1 MGFGTDRP
9 SMPERPAAAPAPDGG
24 RPASSAWPPRWRDL
38 IAGLCVAGLL
48 LPEAVA
54 YAGLAKLPAVHALS
68 AMLVGLAVYALFGG
82 SRFAIVSPTS
92 STATLSAA
100 AAVSLSGVT
109 SSSDPAAYAQ
119 ALLALVLMS
128 GVALML
134 LAAVRQGQLSAYVSR
149 PVLRGFAFALAITIV
164 IRQLPDALGFTVPAD
179 VAAPPLRLL
188 LYAVTHADQ
197 WHVPTMVVALV
208 AAALMATLRRW
219 PQWPASMLVIVLAIA
234 AAQLLGLGAM
244 GVAEVGGFER
254 PAFKLALPVLPITEW
269 LRIAELA
276 FGLVVLVSAE
286 SWGSVRSLA
295 LAKGDRVDA
304 NRELMVLG
312 ACNVGAALFQGMPV
326 GAGFSAS
333 TANAA
338 AGACSRWAG
347 AFALA
352 VIAAVLVFASP
363 QLHWLPR
370 PVLAV
375 AVIAALWRALN
386 PRPLLEVWNMKR
398 DQVLM
403 IGAILA
409 VLLFGVLHG
418 MFAAI
423 GLSLVAALRRF
434 SQPVVHELG
443 ELGTS
448 RNFVVLTAHPDASR
462 IPGLLI
468 LRLEEPLFFAN
479 AERVVADVIGRLP
492 VQREPAMREE
502 TIRAVVLSLEES
514 VDLDSTAVEC
524 LVELAQHLRQAGIV
538 LVLSRAKDA
547 VRELLSRW
555 DPHGVGDASRMYFSV
570 ADAVHSLT
578 IEAPDRSTH

>member
-1 MGFGTDRP
+1 MEFATPRLA
-9 SMPERPAAAPAPDGG
+9 MPERPITAAAPSG
-24 RPASSAWPPRWRDL
+24 RAPASSAWPPRWRDL

-54 YAGLAKLPAVHALS
+54 YAGLARLPIVHALS
-68 AMLVGLAVYALFGG
+68 AMLVGLAVYAVFGG

-109 SSSDPAAYAQ
+109 ALSDPAAYAQ
-119 ALLALVLMS
+119 ALVALVLMC

-134 LAAVRQGQLSAYVSR
+134 LAVVRQGQLSAYVSR

-164 IRQLPDALGFTVPAD
+164 IKQLPDALGFALSAD
-179 VAAPPLRLL
+179 AGADPLHLLFYAA
-188 LYAVTHADQ
+188 THGAQ

-234 AAQLLGLGAM
+234 AAQLLDLGAM

-254 PAFKLALPVLPITEW
+254 PSFKLALPMLPLKEW
-269 LRIAELA
+269 LQIAELA
-276 FGLVVLVSAE
+276 IGLVVLVFAE

-295 LAKGDRVDA
+295 LANGDTVDA

-338 AGACSRWAG
+338 AGACSKWAG

-352 VIAAVLVFASP
+352 VIAAVLVFASSA
-363 QLHWLPR
+363 LHWLPR

-375 AVIAALWRALN
+375 VVIAALWHALN
-386 PRPLLEVWNMKR
+386 PRPLLEVWRMNR

-403 IGAILA
+403 LCAILA
-409 VLLFGVLHG
+409 VLVFGVLHG
-418 MFAAI
+418 MLAAI
-423 GLSLVAALRRF
+423 GLSLLAALRRF
-434 SQPVVHELG
+434 SLPVVHELG

-448 RNFVVLTAHPDASR
+448 RNYVVLDAHSDASKV
-462 IPGLLI
+462 PGVLI
-468 LRLEEPLFFAN
+468 LRPEEPLFFAN
-479 AERVVADVIGRLP
+479 AERVVADVLVRLRTQP
-492 VQREPAMREE
+492 SG
-502 TIRAVVLSLEES
+502 TIRAVILSLEES

-524 LVELAQHLRQAGIV
+524 LVELAQHLREAGIV

-547 VRELLSRW
+547 VRELLTRW
-555 DPHGVGDASRMYFSV
+555 DPQGIGDASRMHFSV
-570 ADAVHSLT
+570 ADAVQSLT
-578 IEAPDRSTH
+578 IEPH

>member
-1 MGFGTDRP
+1 MEFATPRLA
-9 SMPERPAAAPAPDGG
+9 MPERPITAAAPSG
-24 RPASSAWPPRWRDL
+24 RAPASSAWPPRWRDL

-54 YAGLAKLPAVHALS
+54 YAGLARLPIVHALS
-68 AMLVGLAVYALFGG
+68 AMLVGLAIYAVFGG

-109 SSSDPAAYAQ
+109 ALSDPAAYAQ
-119 ALLALVLMS
+119 ALVALVLMC

-134 LAAVRQGQLSAYVSR
+134 LAVVRQGQLSAYVSR

-164 IRQLPDALGFTVPAD
+164 IKQLPDALGFALSAD
-179 VAAPPLRLL
+179 AGADPLHLLFYAA
-188 LYAVTHADQ
+188 THGAQ
-197 WHVPTMVVALV
+197 WHVPTMIVALV

-234 AAQLLGLGAM
+234 AAQLLDLGAM

-254 PAFKLALPVLPITEW
+254 PSFKLALPMLPLKEW
-269 LRIAELA
+269 LQIAELA
-276 FGLVVLVSAE
+276 IGLVVLVFAE

-295 LAKGDRVDA
+295 LANGDTVDA

-338 AGACSRWAG
+338 AGACSKWAG

-352 VIAAVLVFASP
+352 VIAAVLVFASSA
-363 QLHWLPR
+363 LHWLPR

-375 AVIAALWRALN
+375 VVIAALWHALN
-386 PRPLLEVWNMKR
+386 PRPLLEVWRMNR

-403 IGAILA
+403 LCAILA
-409 VLLFGVLHG
+409 VLVFGVLHG
-418 MFAAI
+418 MLAAI
-423 GLSLVAALRRF
+423 GLSLLAALRRF
-434 SQPVVHELG
+434 SLPVVHELG

-448 RNFVVLTAHPDASR
+448 RNYVVLDAHSDASKV
-462 IPGLLI
+462 PGVLI
-468 LRLEEPLFFAN
+468 LRPEEPLFFAN
-479 AERVVADVIGRLP
+479 AERVVADVLVRLRT
-492 VQREPAMREE
+492 QTSG
-502 TIRAVVLSLEES
+502 TIRAVILSLEES

-524 LVELAQHLRQAGIV
+524 LVELAQHLREAGIV

-547 VRELLSRW
+547 VRELLTRW
-555 DPHGVGDASRMYFSV
+555 DPQGIGDASRMHFSV
-570 ADAVHSLT
+570 ADAVRSLT
-578 IEAPDRSTH
+578 IEPH

>member
-1 MGFGTDRP
+1 MEFATPRLA
-9 SMPERPAAAPAPDGG
+9 MPERPITAAAPSG
-24 RPASSAWPPRWRDL
+24 RAPASSAWPPRWRDL

-54 YAGLAKLPAVHALS
+54 YAGLARLPIVHALS
-68 AMLVGLAVYALFGG
+68 AMLVGLAVYAVFGG

-109 SSSDPAAYAQ
+109 ALSDPAAYAQ
-119 ALLALVLMS
+119 ALVALVLMC

-134 LAAVRQGQLSAYVSR
+134 LAVVRQGQLSAYVSR

-164 IRQLPDALGFTVPAD
+164 IKQLPDALGFALSAD
-179 VAAPPLRLL
+179 AGADPLHLLFYAA
-188 LYAVTHADQ
+188 THGAQ

-208 AAALMATLRRW
+208 AAALMATLRHW

-234 AAQLLGLGAM
+234 AAQLLDLGAM

-254 PAFKLALPVLPITEW
+254 PSFKLALPMLPLKEW
-269 LRIAELA
+269 LQIAELA
-276 FGLVVLVSAE
+276 IGLVVLVFAE

-295 LAKGDRVDA
+295 LANGDTVDA

-338 AGACSRWAG
+338 AGACSKWAG

-352 VIAAVLVFASP
+352 VIAAVLVFASSA
-363 QLHWLPR
+363 LHWLPR

-375 AVIAALWRALN
+375 VVIAALWHALN
-386 PRPLLEVWNMKR
+386 PRPLLEVWRMNR

-403 IGAILA
+403 LCAILA
-409 VLLFGVLHG
+409 VLVFGVLHG
-418 MFAAI
+418 MLAAI
-423 GLSLVAALRRF
+423 GLSLLAALRRF
-434 SQPVVHELG
+434 SLPVVHELG

-448 RNFVVLTAHPDASR
+448 RNYVVLDAHSDASKV
-462 IPGLLI
+462 PGVLI
-468 LRLEEPLFFAN
+468 LRPEEPLFFAN
-479 AERVVADVIGRLP
+479 AERVVADVLVRLRT
-492 VQREPAMREE
+492 QTSG
-502 TIRAVVLSLEES
+502 TIRAVILSLEES

-524 LVELAQHLRQAGIV
+524 LVELAQHLREAGIV

-547 VRELLSRW
+547 VRELLTRW
-555 DPHGVGDASRMYFSV
+555 DPQGIGDASRMHFSV
-570 ADAVHSLT
+570 ADAVQSLT
-578 IEAPDRSTH
+578 IEPH

>member
-1 MGFGTDRP
+1 MEFATPRLA
-9 SMPERPAAAPAPDGG
+9 MPERPITAAAPSG
-24 RPASSAWPPRWRDL
+24 RAPASSAWPPRWRDL

-54 YAGLAKLPAVHALS
+54 YAGLARLPIVHALS
-68 AMLVGLAVYALFGG
+68 AMLVGLAVYAVFGG

-109 SSSDPAAYAQ
+109 ALSDPAAYAQ
-119 ALLALVLMS
+119 ALVALVLMC

-134 LAAVRQGQLSAYVSR
+134 LAVVRQGQLSAYVSR

-164 IRQLPDALGFTVPAD
+164 IKQLPDALGFALSAD
-179 VAAPPLRLL
+179 AGADPLHLLFYAA
-188 LYAVTHADQ
+188 THGAQ

-234 AAQLLGLGAM
+234 AAQLLDLGAM

-254 PAFKLALPVLPITEW
+254 PSFKLALPMLPLKEW
-269 LRIAELA
+269 LQIAELA
-276 FGLVVLVSAE
+276 IGLVVLVFAE

-295 LAKGDRVDA
+295 LANGDTVDA

-338 AGACSRWAG
+338 AGACSKWAG

-352 VIAAVLVFASP
+352 VIAAVLVFASSA
-363 QLHWLPR
+363 LHWLPR

-375 AVIAALWRALN
+375 VVIAALWHALN
-386 PRPLLEVWNMKR
+386 PRPLLEVWRMNR

-403 IGAILA
+403 LCAILA
-409 VLLFGVLHG
+409 VLVFGVLHG
-418 MFAAI
+418 MLAAI
-423 GLSLVAALRRF
+423 GLSLLAALRRF
-434 SQPVVHELG
+434 SLPVVHELG

-448 RNFVVLTAHPDASR
+448 RNYVVLDAHSDASKV
-462 IPGLLI
+462 PGVLI
-468 LRLEEPLFFAN
+468 LRPEEPLFFAN
-479 AERVVADVIGRLP
+479 AERVVADVLVRLRT
-492 VQREPAMREE
+492 QTSG
-502 TIRAVVLSLEES
+502 TIRAVILSLEES

-524 LVELAQHLRQAGIV
+524 LVELAQHLREAGIV

-547 VRELLSRW
+547 VRELLTRW
-555 DPHGVGDASRMYFSV
+555 DPQGIGDASRMHFSV
-570 ADAVHSLT
+570 ADAVQSLT
-578 IEAPDRSTH
+578 IEPH

>member
-1 MGFGTDRP
+1 MEFATPRLA
-9 SMPERPAAAPAPDGG
+9 MPERPITAAAPSG
-24 RPASSAWPPRWRDL
+24 RAPASSAWPPRWRDL

-54 YAGLAKLPAVHALS
+54 YAGLARLPIVHALS
-68 AMLVGLAVYALFGG
+68 AMLVGLAVYAVFGG

-109 SSSDPAAYAQ
+109 ALSDPAAYAQ
-119 ALLALVLMS
+119 SLVALVLIC

-134 LAAVRQGQLSAYVSR
+134 LAVVRQGQLSAYVSR

-164 IRQLPDALGFTVPAD
+164 IKQLPDALGFALSAD
-179 VAAPPLRLL
+179 AGADPLHLLFYAA
-188 LYAVTHADQ
+188 THGAQ

-208 AAALMATLRRW
+208 AAALMATLRHW

-234 AAQLLGLGAM
+234 AAQLLDLGAM

-254 PAFKLALPVLPITEW
+254 PSFKLALPMLPLKEW
-269 LRIAELA
+269 LQIAELA
-276 FGLVVLVSAE
+276 IGLVVLVFAE

-295 LAKGDRVDA
+295 LANGDTVDA

-338 AGACSRWAG
+338 AGACSKWAG

-352 VIAAVLVFASP
+352 VIAAVLVFASSA
-363 QLHWLPR
+363 LHWLPR

-375 AVIAALWRALN
+375 VVIAALWHALN
-386 PRPLLEVWNMKR
+386 PRPLLEVWRMNR

-403 IGAILA
+403 LCAILA
-409 VLLFGVLHG
+409 VLVFGVLHG
-418 MFAAI
+418 MLAAI
-423 GLSLVAALRRF
+423 GLSLLAALRRF
-434 SQPVVHELG
+434 SLPVVHELG

-448 RNFVVLTAHPDASR
+448 RNYVVLDAHSDASKV
-462 IPGLLI
+462 PGVLI
-468 LRLEEPLFFAN
+468 LRPEEPLFFAN
-479 AERVVADVIGRLP
+479 AERVVADVLVRLRT
-492 VQREPAMREE
+492 QTSG
-502 TIRAVVLSLEES
+502 TIRAVILSLEES

-524 LVELAQHLRQAGIV
+524 LVELAQHLREAGIV

-547 VRELLSRW
+547 VRELLTRW
-555 DPHGVGDASRMYFSV
+555 DPQGIGDASRMHFSV
-570 ADAVHSLT
+570 ADAVQSLT
-578 IEAPDRSTH
+578 IEPH